1 MEITQHAL
9 EEIAKYLDQQI
20 PTADIRIGNTT
31 RTVRLRRSILD
42 GKVIRK
48 HIYLTQNDPIGT
60 VDRARLIGKDK
71 QVWAQ
76 RTDPR
81 VHEEGKGLLLEFRF
95 TIKEGEVE

>member
-1 MEITQHAL
+1 MEIAQHAL
-9 EEIAKYLDQQI
+9 EEVARFFDRQIA
-20 PTADIRIGNTT
+20 TADVRIGGTT
-31 RTVRLRRSILD
+31 HTVGLRRSILD

-60 VDRARLIGKDK
+60 VNRARLIGKDG

-81 VHEEGKGLLLEFRF
+81 VHEKGKGLLLEFRF
-95 TIKEGEVE
+95 IVKEGEVE